1 MPESAGEVTL
11 SANLAYKSSIILGLV
26 PFLAGSNAFDGE
38 SRQKPTTVVDAN
50 LDWDSIGG
58 SSIDASSLFRES
70 APTGR
75 PTVRSDGDARA
86 RHATRGRER
95 RLPSYLHFG
104 GAPSSRAHRSARC
117 SWRSDMSRASRVA
130 CQSRA

>member
-58 SSIDASSLFRES
+58 SSIDASFFVTNLFDV
-70 APTGR
+70 T
-75 PTVRSDGDARA
+75 
-86 RHATRGRER
+86 
-95 RLPSYLHFG
+95 YKIG
-104 GAPSSRAHRSARC
+104 GASLINSGLGFNQRVYNEPRMYGVSLRYRFGASAN
-117 SWRSDMSRASRVA
+117 
-130 CQSRA
+130 